1 MIFRLRKLHVL
12 ISIAVIGA
20 IVTTILS
27 LGLASRDVYERDWS
41 FAASDE
47 SYVAVPII
55 MYHSVLDGR
64 NNDYVLPIDK
74 LKADLDF
81 LKSNGFNTV
90 VMQDLINFV
99 HYGDE
104 LPENPIM
111 ITFDDG
117 FFNNITNGENL
128 LKERGFR
135 AVISIVGEFSQA
147 STDTGDI
154 NERYSY
160 LTWQQISEVVAN
172 GVFEVQNHSWGLH
185 HAGRGY
191 NGAKKS
197 RNESVEEYEKRLIA
211 DVARLQAHIF
221 AYSGFRPT
229 TFSYPFG
236 ANCDESERIL
246 QAFGFRSTLGAEG
259 GIAVLRPNEP
269 ESLFLMPRNNRTPG
283 YATEDFFDR
292 ILE

>member
-1 MIFRLRKLHVL
+1 MIFKLKRIH
-12 ISIAVIGA
+12 IIIFAVCI
-20 IVTTILS
+20 TTIAALS
-27 LGLASRDVYERDWS
+27 LGLASRDVYKRDYDL
-41 FAASDE
+41 AASDD

-55 MYHSVLDGR
+55 MYHGVLDGR
-64 NNDYVLPIDK
+64 DNTYIIPVETLEQ
-74 LKADLDF
+74 DLDF
-81 LKSNGFNTV
+81 LKSNNFNTV

-99 HYGDE
+99 HYRIA
-104 LPENPIM
+104 LPKNPIM

-160 LTWQQISEVVAN
+160 LTWQQINELVRG

-185 HAGRGY
+185 HTGRGY

-197 RNESVEEYEKRLIA
+197 SRESAEEYEKRLTA
-211 DVARLQAHIF
+211 DVMRLQAHIF
-221 AYSGFRPT
+221 AYSGVRPT

-236 ANCDESERIL
+236 AHCDESERVL
-246 QAFGFRSTLGAEG
+246 QTIGFRATLGAHG
-259 GIAVLRPNEP
+259 GIAILKPNQP
-269 ESLFLMPRNNRTPG
+269 QSLFLLPRNNRTPH
-283 YATEDFFDR
+283 YTTEEFFAR
-292 ILE
+292 ILP